1 MTALAGLVTVACAV
15 EEDLFGV
22 LPITGDPDLQRALD
36 HWVDQAVDTV
46 RAVAATADEQATRL
60 EVMLRRAPSAPPTSG
75 PELAGPELAGPEL
88 PRSASTYP
96 AAVPSCPA
104 TAPGARR

>member
-75 PELAGPELAGPEL
+75 PELAGPEL
-88 PRSASTYP
+88 PRSAPSYP